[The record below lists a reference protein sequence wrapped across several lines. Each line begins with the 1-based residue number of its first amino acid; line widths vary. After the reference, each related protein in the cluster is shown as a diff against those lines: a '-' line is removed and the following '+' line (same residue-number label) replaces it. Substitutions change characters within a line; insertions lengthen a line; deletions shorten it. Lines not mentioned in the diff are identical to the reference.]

1 MIKHAFRFTLIFIGE
16 HSFFSEFYLEYLK
29 PICYQICFYQLS
41 WFVFLYTEVISKIPI
56 LNLWPIQHI
65 KVSYK

>member
-1 MIKHAFRFTLIFIGE
+1 MIKHAFRLTLILKVNVL
-16 HSFFSEFYLEYLK
+16 FFRVLSEFLK
-29 PICYQICFYQLS
+29 PICYQICFYLLS